1 MAVEL
6 LGMIHARA
14 GITRPTDPDDPDDP
28 TPAPE
33 HFRPT
38 LISFDKD
45 DYAPGETMTATVTG
59 APSSPTSFDRQV
71 VGEGVG
77 LDGAMGRGAP
87 QGQPARMTP
96 GGHPSNGHHPPGWA
110 CHRRDHHRGIPRRPQ
125 PHSRNGANRQ

>member
-59 APSSPTSFDRQV
+59 APATDGTPPTVTYTDSAGRV
-71 VGEGVG
+71 WTVGTVTS
-77 LDGAMGRGAP
+77 DSIT
-87 QGQPARMTP
+87 MT
-96 GGHPSNGHHPPGWA
+96 A
-110 CHRRDHHRGIPRRPQ
+110 T
-125 PHSRNGANRQ
+125 A